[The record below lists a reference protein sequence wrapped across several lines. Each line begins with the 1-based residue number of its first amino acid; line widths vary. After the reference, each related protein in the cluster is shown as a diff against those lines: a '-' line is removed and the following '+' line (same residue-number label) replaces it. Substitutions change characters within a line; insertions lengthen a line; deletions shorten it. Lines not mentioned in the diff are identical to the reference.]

1 MTQQGEHTT
10 DTSQLFCAKL
20 QAIAGSMNGIK
31 GVLSLLDILDTIQKI
46 RCIILNRSRDDCM
59 GLTQDQGLHQGLE
72 QDRERCL
79 VRLNRAIQEL
89 GGNTDP
95 QQLARIAELIIHTM
109 TGQWRFFHTP
119 EHIFEVGESGDAI
132 EVLAALFH
140 DLVYVQVDQGVNV
153 NISRFIAPFVKEIDG
168 RLVILEQAELP
179 DDLLVDLVTQIFG
192 FTAGQS
198 LQPTAGQNEYLSAVI
213 AAKCLEHTLPPAT
226 IAQIVACI
234 EATIPFRLPATAGES
249 AVELLYTRLDRISQQ
264 FQLSW
269 DAAELESIVKRAVRL
284 ANRDVENFA
293 YPSSADFLDNTWNL
307 LPETNHDLTNAN
319 SYTVHGYRTSLQK
332 MEGFMN
338 FLQPERVFQRFRGE
352 PDEQTYQQLLSRTQR
367 NLEIARLYLGSK
379 LLSIAVIEALSRRIG
394 WDVPLATM
402 MGELPFRSLSIA
414 QLENF
419 LPQVAIAYPPEAP
432 LEWEVLDLL
441 EKGRSQASTYDI
453 KNSPVATY
461 IIKSIGF
468 AAARRLLVQAKE
480 FFKQDLKDL
489 VAAEEFLA
497 QCDRQVVETITNG
510 VLQVFENRKLALRG
524 LNVSSRV

>member
-1 MTQQGEHTT
+1 
-10 DTSQLFCAKL
+10 
-20 QAIAGSMNGIK
+20 
-31 GVLSLLDILDTIQKI
+31 
-46 RCIILNRSRDDCM
+46 M
-59 GLTQDQGLHQGLE
+59 GLTQDQGLA

-79 VRLNRAIQEL
+79 ERLNRAMQEL
-89 GGNTDP
+89 EGDIDP
-95 QQLARIAELIIHTM
+95 DQLARTAELIIQTM
-109 TGQWRFFHTP
+109 TGPWRFFHTP

-140 DLVYVQVDQGVNV
+140 DLVYVQVDQGVSV
-153 NISRFIAPFVKEIDG
+153 NISRFIASFVKEIDG

-179 DDLLVDLVTQIFG
+179 DDPMVDLVTHIFG
-192 FTAGQS
+192 FAAGQS

-213 AAKCLEHTLPPAT
+213 AAKCLEHTLPSAT
-226 IAQIVACI
+226 IAQIAACI
-234 EATIPFRLPATAGES
+234 EATIPFRPRS
-249 AVELLYTRLDRISQQ
+249 ASEQSASDILYDRLNQVNQRFQ
-264 FQLSW
+264 FGWS
-269 DAAELESIVKRAVRL
+269 AADLEVIVRRSVRL

-352 PDEQTYQQLLSRTQR
+352 PDEETYQQLLSRTQR
-367 NLEIARLYLGSK
+367 NLEVARLYLGSK

-419 LPQVAIAYPPEAP
+419 LPQVAIAYPPDTP

-441 EKGRSQASTYDI
+441 EKGRGRSSTYDI
-453 KNSPVATY
+453 KNSPVTTY
-461 IIKSIGF
+461 MIKSIGF
-468 AAARRLLVQAKE
+468 AAARRLLVHAKE

-489 VAAEEFLA
+489 AAAEEFLA
-497 QCDRQVVETITNG
+497 LCDRLVVETITNG
-510 VLQVFENRKLALRG
+510 VLQVFENRKIALRG